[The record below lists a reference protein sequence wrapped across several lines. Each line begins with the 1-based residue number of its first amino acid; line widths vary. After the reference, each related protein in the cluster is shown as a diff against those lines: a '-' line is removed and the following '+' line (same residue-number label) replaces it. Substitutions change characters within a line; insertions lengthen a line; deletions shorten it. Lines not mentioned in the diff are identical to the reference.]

1 MKDFI
6 HSHKFSDL
14 HDGESIIYSRG
25 TVSGIL
31 SSLSIISRMN
41 RPVILITANE
51 DTTIDERWD
60 EYIPNNLYCWFAQNG
75 ISNNPK
81 VILIPEG
88 LQPSYGSKTGDI
100 GYDIGHT
107 KEVILNG
114 LIEKKPTKF
123 IYSNFNI
130 GTNPP
135 HRNEI
140 KEICENTNYID
151 WENNVNFN
159 TYEDYNN
166 YDVIKYFYEKIQDYR
181 AVVCPLGHGLDT
193 HRVYETLYCGRIP
206 ITFHEKLYSKLYEK
220 YPIVYLDNCEKLRDE
235 SYIDSLIKKEE
246 EKVWDQKLLN
256 FSYWGNLILS
266 EKHKMLKY

>member
-14 HDGESIIYSRG
+14 HDGENIIYSRG
-25 TVSGIL
+25 TKHN
-31 SSLSIISRMN
+31 IINCLNQIRTMN
-41 RPVILITANE
+41 KPVIFITANE

-60 EYIPNNLYCWFAQNG
+60 SHIPSNLHYWFAQNG
-75 ISNNPK
+75 ISSNQK

-88 LQPSYGSKTGDI
+88 LQPSYDSKTGDK
-100 GYDIGHT
+100 GYDIGKT
-107 KEVILNG
+107 KEIILNE
-114 LIEKKPTKF
+114 LLETEPTKF
-123 IYSNFNI
+123 IYSNFNV

-135 HRNEI
+135 HRNLI
-140 KEICENTNYID
+140 KSICETTDFID
-151 WENNVNFN
+151 WDTGVNFR

-166 YDVIKYFYEKIQDYR
+166 YDVIKYFYEKITDYR

-220 YPIVYLDNCEKLRDE
+220 YPIIYLDDCEKLRDK
-235 SYIDSLIKKEE
+235 SFMDSLIKKEE
-246 EKVWDQKLLN
+246 EKIWDRELLN
-256 FSYWGNLILS
+256 FSYWMNLILS
-266 EKHKMLKY
+266 EKNKILV